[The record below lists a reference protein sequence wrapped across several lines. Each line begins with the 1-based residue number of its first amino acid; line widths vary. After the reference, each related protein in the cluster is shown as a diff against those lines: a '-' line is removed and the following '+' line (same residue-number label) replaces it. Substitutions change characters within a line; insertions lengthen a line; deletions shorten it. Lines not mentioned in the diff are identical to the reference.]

1 MIRGIFMKIAMLEA
15 ASVSRGDVSFDDI
28 YKLGEV
34 REFPLTP
41 VDRIIENIGDAEAV
55 LCNKTPF
62 TAEIMESCPNLRYI
76 GLCATGF
83 NNVDLEAASRLG
95 IVVTNVPAYSD
106 MAVAQQVFAYIL
118 RCCNKTGDYDRFVK
132 DGGWVRSPSFSA
144 FEFPTV
150 ELDQKVLGIIGYGRI
165 GHAVSRI
172 ARAFGMKVLVHTRT
186 VRDEADVE
194 FVPLDELLSRSDF
207 ITLHCP
213 LTPETDGLVDID
225 FLKKCKPTA
234 MLINTSRGAVVNE
247 NDLRY
252 ALDNDIIAA
261 AGLDVLVKEPMSAEN
276 VLLDSDK
283 CMITPH
289 IAWSPIDTRRRLM
302 KVVAENLAAF
312 IAGKPIN
319 KVN

>member
-1 MIRGIFMKIAMLEA
+1 MKIAMLEA
-15 ASVSRGDVSFDDI
+15 ASVSRGDIPFDDI

-41 VDRIIENIGDAEAV
+41 ADEIVENIGDAEAV

-62 TAEIMESCPNLRYI
+62 TAEIMEKCPNLRYI
-76 GLCATGF
+76 GICATGY

-118 RCCNKTGDYDRFVK
+118 RYCNMTGDYDRFVK

-144 FEFPTV
+144 FEYPTV
-150 ELDQKVLGIIGYGRI
+150 ELDGKVLGIYGFGRI
-165 GHAVSRI
+165 GHAVARI

-186 VRDEADVE
+186 VRNEDDVE
-194 FVPLDELLSRSDF
+194 YVSLDELLSRSDF
-207 ITLHCP
+207 ITMHCP
-213 LTPETDGLVDID
+213 LTPETDGIVDID

-247 NDLRY
+247 ADLRY
-252 ALDNDIIAA
+252 ALDNGIIAA
-261 AGLDVLVKEPMSAEN
+261 AGLDVLAQEPMAADDP
-276 VLLDSDK
+276 LLGSDK

-289 IAWSPIDTRRRLM
+289 VAWSPIDTRRRLM
-302 KVVAENLAAF
+302 KVVVENLEAF

>member
-1 MIRGIFMKIAMLEA
+1 MKIAILEA
-15 ASVSRGDVSFDDI
+15 SSVSRGDVSFDDI

-41 VDRIIENIGDAEAV
+41 ADRIVENICDAEAV

-62 TAEIMESCPNLRYI
+62 TAEVMERCPNIKYI
-76 GLCATGF
+76 GLCATGY
-83 NNVDLEAASRLG
+83 NNIDLEAAARLG

-106 MAVAQQVFAYIL
+106 SAVAQQVFAYIL
-118 RCCNKTGDYDRFVK
+118 RFCNRTGDYDRFVK

-150 ELDQKVLGIIGYGRI
+150 ELDGKVLGIFGYGRI
-165 GHAVSRI
+165 GHAVARI
-172 ARAFGMKVLVHTRT
+172 ACAFGMKVIVHTRT
-186 VRDEADVE
+186 VRDEPDVE
-194 FVPLDELLSRSDF
+194 FVSLDELLSRSNF

-213 LTPETDGLVDID
+213 LTPETDGLVNLE

-247 NDLRY
+247 KDLRY
-252 ALDNDIIAA
+252 ALDNGIIAA
-261 AGLDVLVKEPMSAEN
+261 AGLDVISQEPMAADDP
-276 VLLDSDK
+276 LLDCEK

-302 KVVAENLAAF
+302 KVVTENLAAF

>member
-1 MIRGIFMKIAMLEA
+1 MLEA
-15 ASVSRGDVSFDDI
+15 ASVSRGDIPFDDI
-28 YKLGEV
+28 YRLGEV

-41 VDRIIENIGDAEAV
+41 ADKIIENIGDAQAV

-62 TAEIMESCPNLRYI
+62 TAEIMEQCPNLKYI
-76 GLCATGF
+76 GICATGY

-118 RCCNKTGDYDRFVK
+118 RYCNRTGDYDRFVK
-132 DGGWVRSPSFSA
+132 GGGWVRSASFSV
-144 FEFPTV
+144 FDYPTV
-150 ELDQKVLGIIGYGRI
+150 ELDGKVLGIYGYGRI

-172 ARAFGMKVLVHTRT
+172 ARAFGMTVLVHTRT
-186 VRDEADVE
+186 VRNEDGVE
-194 FVPLDELLSRSDF
+194 YVSLDEMLSRSDF

-213 LTPETDGLVDID
+213 LTPETNGLVNID

-247 NDLRY
+247 SDLRY
-252 ALDNDIIAA
+252 ALDNGIIVA
-261 AGLDVLVKEPMSAEN
+261 AGLDVLAQEPMAADDP
-276 VLLDSDK
+276 LLDSDK

-289 IAWSPIDTRRRLM
+289 VAWSPIDTRRRLM
-302 KVVAENLAAF
+302 KAAAENLAAF
-312 IAGKPIN
+312 IEGRPIN

>member
-1 MIRGIFMKIAMLEA
+1 MKIVMLEA
-15 ASVSRGDVSFDDI
+15 ASVSRGDIPFDDI

-41 VDRIIENIGDAEAV
+41 VDRIVENIGDAEAV

-62 TAEIMESCPNLRYI
+62 TAEIMEKCPNLRYI
-76 GLCATGF
+76 GICATGY

-95 IVVTNVPAYSD
+95 IAVTNVPAYSD

-118 RCCNKTGDYDRFVK
+118 RYCNRTGDYDRVVK
-132 DGGWVRSPSFSA
+132 DGGWVRSASFSV
-144 FEFPTV
+144 FDYPTV
-150 ELDQKVLGIIGYGRI
+150 ELDGKVLGIYGFGRI
-165 GHAVSRI
+165 GHAVARI

-186 VRDEADVE
+186 VRNEDGVE
-194 FVPLDELLSRSDF
+194 YVSLDEMLSQADF

-213 LTPETDGLVDID
+213 LTPETNGLVDID

-247 NDLRY
+247 ADLRY
-252 ALDNDIIAA
+252 ALDNGIIAA
-261 AGLDVLVKEPMSAEN
+261 AGLDVLAQEPMAADDP
-276 VLLDSDK
+276 LLGSDK

-289 IAWSPIDTRRRLM
+289 VAWSPIDTRRHLM
-302 KVVAENLAAF
+302 KVAAENLAAF

>member
-1 MIRGIFMKIAMLEA
+1 MKIAILEA
-15 ASVSRGDVSFDDI
+15 SSVSRGDVSFDDI

-41 VDRIIENIGDAEAV
+41 ADRIVENIGDAEAV

-62 TAEIMESCPNLRYI
+62 TAEVMERCPNIKYI
-76 GLCATGF
+76 GLCATGY
-83 NNVDLEAASRLG
+83 NNIDLEAAARLG

-106 MAVAQQVFAYIL
+106 SAVAQQVFAFIL
-118 RCCNKTGDYDRFVK
+118 RFCNRTGDYDRFVK

-150 ELDQKVLGIIGYGRI
+150 ELDGKVLGIFGYGRI
-165 GHAVSRI
+165 GHAVARI
-172 ARAFGMKVLVHTRT
+172 ARAFGMKVIVHTRT
-186 VRDEADVE
+186 VRDEPDVE
-194 FVPLDELLSRSDF
+194 FVSLDELLSRSDF

-213 LTPETDGLVDID
+213 LTPETDGLVNLE

-247 NDLRY
+247 KDLRY
-252 ALDNDIIAA
+252 ALDNGIIAA
-261 AGLDVLVKEPMSAEN
+261 AGLDVISQEPMAAGN
-276 VLLDSDK
+276 PLLDCEK

-302 KVVAENLAAF
+302 KVVTENLAAF

>member
-1 MIRGIFMKIAMLEA
+1 MKIAMLEA
-15 ASVSRGDVSFDDI
+15 ASVSRGDIPFDDI

-41 VDRIIENIGDAEAV
+41 ADKTVENIGDAEAV

-62 TAEIMESCPNLRYI
+62 TAEIMEKCPNLRYI
-76 GLCATGF
+76 GICATGY

-118 RCCNKTGDYDRFVK
+118 RYCNRTGDYDRFVK

-144 FEFPTV
+144 FEYPTV
-150 ELDQKVLGIIGYGRI
+150 ELDGKVLGIYGFGRI
-165 GHAVSRI
+165 GHAVARI
-172 ARAFGMKVLVHTRT
+172 ARAFGMEVLVHTRT
-186 VRDEADVE
+186 VRNEDGVE
-194 FVPLDELLSRSDF
+194 YVSLDELLSRSDF
-207 ITLHCP
+207 ITMHCP
-213 LTPETDGLVDID
+213 LTPETDGIVDIN

-247 NDLRY
+247 ADLRY
-252 ALDNDIIAA
+252 ALDNGIIAA
-261 AGLDVLVKEPMSAEN
+261 AGLDVLAQEPMAADDP
-276 VLLDSDK
+276 LLGSDK

-289 IAWSPIDTRRRLM
+289 VAWSPIDTRRRLM
-302 KVVAENLAAF
+302 KVVVENLAAF
-312 IAGKPIN
+312 ISGKPQN

>member
-1 MIRGIFMKIAMLEA
+1 MIRGIFMKIVMLEA
-15 ASVSRGDVSFDDI
+15 ASVSLGDVSFDEI
-28 YKLGEV
+28 YRLGEV

-62 TAEIMESCPNLRYI
+62 TADIIEQCPNIRYI
-76 GLCATGF
+76 GLCATGY
-83 NNVDLEAASRLG
+83 NNVDLDAATRSG

-118 RCCNKTGDYDRFVK
+118 RFCNRTGEYDRFVK

-150 ELDQKVLGIIGYGRI
+150 ELDGKTLGIIGYGRI

-194 FVPLDELLSRSDF
+194 FVSLDELLSRSDF

-213 LTPETDGLVDID
+213 LTPETNGLVDID

-247 NDLRY
+247 RDMRY
-252 ALDNDIIAA
+252 ALDNGIIAA
-261 AGLDVLVKEPMSAEN
+261 AGLDVLGQEPMAADN
-276 VLLDSDK
+276 ALFGSDK

-289 IAWSPIDTRRRLM
+289 VAWSPVETRRRLM

-312 IAGKPIN
+312 ISGKPIN

>member
-15 ASVSRGDVSFDDI
+15 ATVSRGDVSFEDI

-41 VDRIIENIGDAEAV
+41 TDKIIENIGDAEAV

-62 TAEIMESCPNLRYI
+62 TADIMEKCPNLRYI
-76 GLCATGF
+76 GLCATGY
-83 NNVDLEAASRLG
+83 NNVDTAAATRLG
-95 IVVTNVPAYSD
+95 ITVCNVPSYSD
-106 MAVAQQVFAYIL
+106 SAVAQQVFAYIL
-118 RCCNKTGDYDRFVK
+118 RFCNRTGDYDRFVK

-150 ELDQKVLGIIGYGRI
+150 ELDGKTLGIIGYGRI
-165 GHAVSRI
+165 GHAVAKI
-172 ARAFGMKVLVHTRT
+172 ALAFGMNVLVYTRT
-186 VRDEADVE
+186 VRPESDVR
-194 FVPLDELLSRSDF
+194 FVSLDELAAESDF

-213 LTPETDGLVDID
+213 LTPETNGLVNLEL
-225 FLKKCKPTA
+225 LKKCKPTA
-234 MLINTSRGAVVNE
+234 MLVNTSRGAVVNE
-247 NDLRY
+247 ADLRY
-252 ALDNDIIAA
+252 ALDNGIIAA
-261 AGLDVLVKEPMSAEN
+261 AGLDVLAEEPMSADDP
-276 VLLDSDK
+276 LLDCEK

-289 IAWSPIDTRRRLM
+289 VAWSPVETRIRLM
-302 KVVAENLAAF
+302 KVAADNLAAF

>member
-1 MIRGIFMKIAMLEA
+1 MKIVMLEA
-15 ASVSRGDVSFDDI
+15 ASVSRGDIPFDDI

-41 VDRIIENIGDAEAV
+41 NDRIVENIGDAEAV
-55 LCNKTPF
+55 LCNKTHF
-62 TAEIMESCPNLRYI
+62 TAEIMEKCPNLRYI
-76 GLCATGF
+76 GICATGY

-118 RCCNKTGDYDRFVK
+118 RYCNRTGDYDRFVK
-132 DGGWVRSPSFSA
+132 DGGWVRSASFSV
-144 FEFPTV
+144 FDYPTV
-150 ELDQKVLGIIGYGRI
+150 ELDGKVLGIYGYGRI
-165 GHAVSRI
+165 GHAVARI

-186 VRDEADVE
+186 VRNEDGVE
-194 FVPLDELLSRSDF
+194 YVSLDDMLSRADF

-213 LTPETDGLVDID
+213 LTPETNGLVDID

-247 NDLRY
+247 ADLRY
-252 ALDNDIIAA
+252 ALDNGIIAA
-261 AGLDVLVKEPMSAEN
+261 AGLDVLAQEPMAADDP
-276 VLLDSDK
+276 LLGSDK

-289 IAWSPIDTRRRLM
+289 VAWSPIDTRRRLM

>member
-1 MIRGIFMKIAMLEA
+1 MKIAMLEA
-15 ASVSRGDVSFDDI
+15 ASVSRGDIPFDDI

-41 VDRIIENIGDAEAV
+41 ADKIVENIGDAEAV

-62 TAEIMESCPNLRYI
+62 TAEIMEKCPNLRYI
-76 GLCATGF
+76 GICATGY

-118 RCCNKTGDYDRFVK
+118 RYCNRTGDYDRFVK

-144 FEFPTV
+144 FEYPTV
-150 ELDQKVLGIIGYGRI
+150 ELDGKVLGIYGFGRI
-165 GHAVSRI
+165 GHAVARI
-172 ARAFGMKVLVHTRT
+172 ARAFGMEVLVHTRT
-186 VRDEADVE
+186 VRNEDGIEY
-194 FVPLDELLSRSDF
+194 VPLDELLSRSDF
-207 ITLHCP
+207 ITMHCP
-213 LTPETDGLVDID
+213 LTPETDGIVDID

-247 NDLRY
+247 ADLRY
-252 ALDNDIIAA
+252 ALDNGIIAA
-261 AGLDVLVKEPMSAEN
+261 AGLDVLAQEPMAADDP
-276 VLLDSDK
+276 LLGSNK

-289 IAWSPIDTRRRLM
+289 VAWSPIDTRRRLM
-302 KVVAENLAAF
+302 KVVAENLEAF